1 MVSPHTA
8 NDPLAGPQA
17 IEEMLAEKNPAGRFC
32 HGEPDHRRYL
42 PGDASDPA
50 QLFDANLEPFKRVM
64 LSTTPAWRSP
74 RSPRS
79 IRASSPI
86 SMGTETV
93 ASR

>member
-17 IEEMLAEKNPAGRFC
+17 IEELLAEKNPAGRFC
-32 HGEPDHRRYL
+32 HGQPDHRRYL

-64 LSTTPAWRSP
+64 RIYHACMAIPALAETHP
-74 RSPRS
+74 RKQPDFD
-79 IRASSPI
+79 
-86 SMGTETV
+86 GH
-93 ASR
+93 

>member
-64 LSTTPAWRSP
+64 RIYDACMAIPAFAEAHP
-74 RSPRS
+74 RKQPDFD
-79 IRASSPI
+79 
-86 SMGTETV
+86 GH
-93 ASR
+93 